1 MQRVFECCW
10 YRSELG
16 AHLQLHTSFPTAAA
30 SVSPRSGGPSC
41 GAWELT
47 LCCLIN
53 RFFGHLASLNLMWKI
68 LLQCCNP
75 DTFTVKNKHAMSIQV
90 YSQKCYKHAFK
101 LEVIQLFLVYICNHS
116 IRMSHLGFCPLLRTS
131 ICPSKS
137 LVWHMTSHWMA
148 TSGWKKGCKVGTHCK
163 QSTGMARGWHK
174 KSQESG
180 WRGLEEEKLQLL
192 NIQIC
197 IELGWIVVDI
207 I

>member
-1 MQRVFECCW
+1 MLLIPIRI
-10 YRSELG
+10 
-16 AHLQLHTSFPTAAA
+16 
-30 SVSPRSGGPSC
+30 GGPSP
-41 GAWELT
+41 ATHL
-47 LCCLIN
+47 LPDRCCISEPKVWWPFLRSMGTHLIMLSP
-53 RFFGHLASLNLMWKI
+53 HQSILWTSCIIKSDVKI
-68 LLQCCNP
+68 ILQCCHP

-180 WRGLEEEKLQLL
+180 WRGLEEAKLQLL